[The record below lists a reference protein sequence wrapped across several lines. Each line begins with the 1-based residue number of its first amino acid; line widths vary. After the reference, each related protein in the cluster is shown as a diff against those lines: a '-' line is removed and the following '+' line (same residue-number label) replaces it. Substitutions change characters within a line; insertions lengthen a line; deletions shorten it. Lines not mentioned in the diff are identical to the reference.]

1 MEELHR
7 KADEHLNV
15 LLRRRDEDDERGRR
29 LEKNLEKMRQINED
43 EKGTKYFYKKISMDN
58 KEEVI
63 EALVE
68 EEDSE
73 DEGYW
78 REEEEKKENEET
90 EDQEEKKEIARK
102 FYERLWRKRKT
113 KNRKEREL

>member
-1 MEELHR
+1 MQEVTVEELHK
-7 KADEHLNV
+7 KADAHLNV

-29 LEKNLEKMRQINED
+29 LEKNLEKMRQINQD

-58 KEEVI
+58 KKEVI

-73 DEGYW
+73 DGGDW
-78 REEEEKKENEET
+78 RE
-90 EDQEEKKEIARK
+90 R
-102 FYERLWRKRKT
+102 RKRRR
-113 KNRKEREL
+113 RKKRRIRKKRRR